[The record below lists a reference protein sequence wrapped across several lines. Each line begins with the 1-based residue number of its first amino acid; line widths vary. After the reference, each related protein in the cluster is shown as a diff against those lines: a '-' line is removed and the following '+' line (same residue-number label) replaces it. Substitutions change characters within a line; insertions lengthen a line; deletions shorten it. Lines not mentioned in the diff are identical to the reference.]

1 LFTDK
6 LELGLFSAFVTTP
19 SLALASLATHTTSGG
34 DAMNTRWTTP
44 LFAALLT
51 LGLTAVPASAQTF
64 TLTATL
70 TGAEEPPAPGINTGA
85 FGNATVVVNMRT
97 REVTWVVNV
106 FNLPSGVTA
115 GHIHGGAIGT
125 GGPTLVNFTVPT
137 GASNDFAITGSA
149 ADTTF
154 TLRPDQ
160 GLRSADDIFQA
171 ILGGNTYVNVHSAVN
186 TGGEIRGQLNLK
198 P

>member
-1 LFTDK
+1 
-6 LELGLFSAFVTTP
+6 
-19 SLALASLATHTTSGG
+19 
-34 DAMNTRWTTP
+34 MNTRWMTP
-44 LFAALLT
+44 LLA
-51 LGLTAVPASAQTF
+51 GLVAIASTAVPASAQTF

-70 TGAEEPPAPGINTGA
+70 TGAQETPAPGLNTGA

-97 REVTWVVNV
+97 RTVTWNVNV

-115 GHIHGGAIGT
+115 GHIHVGAVGT
-125 GGPTLVNFTVPT
+125 PGPTVVNFTVPT

-149 ADTTF
+149 EDTTF

-160 GLRSADDIFQA
+160 GIRSADDMFQA

-186 TGGEIRGQLNLK
+186 TGGEIRGQLTLK